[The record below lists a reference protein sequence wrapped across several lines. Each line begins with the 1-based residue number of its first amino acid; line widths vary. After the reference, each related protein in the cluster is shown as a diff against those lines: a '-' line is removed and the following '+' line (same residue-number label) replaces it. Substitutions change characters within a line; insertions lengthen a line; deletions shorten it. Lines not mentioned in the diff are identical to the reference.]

1 MAQVSP
7 NLGLSIWNLVSDLYN
22 HDQQADNMAKIDFH
36 DHAPGRGIQI
46 PTEGIKDG
54 AITAL
59 KMAPGANS
67 IQDGSIT
74 PSKFATMPA
83 AKVYNS
89 VASSCISGVETTLL
103 FDSER
108 FDNNNIHDTGVNT
121 ERLVVSTPGLYMI
134 TMSIESNVPPTTGLI
149 RSSIYKNGIVNS
161 LARSSMSPNA
171 IGHTLTTFA
180 RLAQSD
186 YVMARVLNTTGATI
200 NVVIGSATSENL
212 NDFGLV
218 WLAP

>member
-7 NLGLSIWNLVSDLYN
+7 MMGLSIWNLVSDLYN
-22 HDQQADNMAKIDFH
+22 HDQLADNMAKLDFH
-36 DHAPGRGIQI
+36 DHSPGRGVQV

-54 AITAL
+54 SITAA

-74 PSKFATMPA
+74 TPKFATLPA

-89 VASSCISGVETTLL
+89 AVTACLNGSETTLL

-108 FDNNNIHDTGVNT
+108 FDNSNIHDTGANT
-121 ERLVVSTPGLYMI
+121 DRLTVPVPGLYMI
-134 TMSIESNVPPTTGLI
+134 TASIESSVVPTTGLI
-149 RSSIYKNGIVNS
+149 RLGVYKNGIVNG
-161 LARSSMSPNA
+161 LANSSMSPNA
-171 IGHTLTTFA
+171 VRHTVSTFT
-180 RLAQSD
+180 RLAQGD
-186 YVMARVLNTTGATI
+186 YVVARVLNTTGATI
-200 NVVIGSATSENL
+200 NIIIGSPVAENL
-212 NDFGLV
+212 NDFGMV